1 MQMVTC
7 AMLEALLPDSI
18 ALSCSVSECALGGSS
33 VHRSNSTSAN
43 TMAVGYAGLLPYHDA
58 FAAGSSPALGWT
70 N

>member
-18 ALSCSVSECALGGSS
+18 ALSCSVSECASGALQ
-33 VHRSNSTSAN
+33 STAATRLQQN